1 MKYAELLASH
11 GFRFRVIGQVLI
23 LKVTLALSVIQAASF
38 DAFTRHNLS
47 KKCAT
52 HLPKHF
58 RRRLAQPK
66 SRNLVRDETLTR
78 AFRCFGRLYFTN

>member
-11 GFRFRVIGQVLI
+11 RFRFLVVGQVLI

-58 RRRLAQPK
+58 RRRLARPK
-66 SRNLVRDETLTR
+66 ESQSRAGQNPDKTIQML
-78 AFRCFGRLYFTN
+78 

>member
-1 MKYAELLASH
+1 MKYAELLTSH
-11 GFRFRVIGQVLI
+11 GLCFLVAGQVLI
-23 LKVTLALSVIQAASF
+23 LKVTLALSMIQAASF

-58 RRRLAQPK
+58 RRCLARPK
-66 SRNLVRDETLTR
+66 ESQSRAGQNSDKSIQML
-78 AFRCFGRLYFTN
+78 